1 MTVKEGAPAPGRL
14 ALVVGIM
21 LSVFAIAFQT
31 IGLATAL
38 PTVMASFDASHL
50 YPWAFT
56 TMVSGMLISTIFAGR
71 LADRKGPALP
81 LYFGFA
87 AFVLGLVL
95 GWMAPSVWV
104 VLAAR
109 AVQGIG
115 AGALNLSL
123 MVTVAHG
130 FPPADRP
137 RTMALVS
144 FCWLLPAF
152 VGPPFAAWLTHYDW
166 RLVFAAMLP
175 LVAVAF
181 LITLPGL
188 RQVQAGFTPDAE
200 VANVSLWPTLAVT
213 FAPSFILLAGQG
225 LGVWS
230 VASAVLGVVLLGWG
244 LPRILAPATRG
255 FGPGLP
261 SVVLS
266 RSLQAGAFFAAETIL
281 LVTLQDLRGYEP
293 FEVGLALTVGSV
305 GWTTGSWLQS
315 QRWVSWS
322 RNTFVTI
329 GSVLSATGIAWLVTF
344 ASFPQ
349 IPLVPGL
356 LGWIVAGVG
365 MGLTMPSTAVAVMS
379 LSGQFE
385 QGRNQSSMQVAESV
399 GNSVITAVS
408 GSIYTALL
416 LAEPKS
422 LAYTVSLG
430 SILVVGLCAIL
441 ISRRIGFIPN
451 ELRGESGRG

>member
-1 MTVKEGAPAPGRL
+1 MAASEGAAAPGRT
-14 ALVVGIM
+14 ALIVGIM
-21 LSVFAIAFQT
+21 LSVFAVAFQT

-38 PTVMASFDASHL
+38 PTVMASFDAAPL

-56 TMVSGMLISTIFAGR
+56 TMVSGMLLSTILAGR
-71 LADRKGPALP
+71 VADLRGPALP
-81 LYFGFA
+81 MYAGFA
-87 AFVLGLVL
+87 MFAVGLLL
-95 GWMAPSVWV
+95 GWFSPSVWW

-109 AVQGIG
+109 AVQGLG

-130 FPPADRP
+130 FPSRERP

-152 VGPPFAAWLTHYDW
+152 VGPPFAAWLTGFDW
-166 RLVFAAMLP
+166 RLVFATMLP
-175 LVAVAF
+175 LVVAAF

-188 RQVQAGFTPDAE
+188 RHVQAEFVPDSS
-200 VANVSLWPTLAVT
+200 VAPIAVWHTLAVT
-213 FAPSFILLAGQG
+213 VAPSCILMAGQG

-230 VASAVLGVVLLGWG
+230 VLATVLGVVLLIWG

-255 FGPGLP
+255 FGPGIP

-266 RSLQAGAFFAAETIL
+266 RALQAGAFFAAETIL
-281 LVTLQDLRGYEP
+281 LVTLQDLRGYAP
-293 FEVGLALTVGSV
+293 FQVGLALTVGSI

-315 QRWVSWS
+315 QRWVALG
-322 RNTFVTI
+322 RNGFITV
-329 GSVLSATGIAWLVTF
+329 GAVLSAVAIAGLVVF
-344 ASFPQ
+344 AWQPQ
-349 IPLVPGL
+349 IPLAVGL
-356 LGWIVAGVG
+356 VAWVVGGVG
-365 MGLTMPSTAVAVMS
+365 MGLAMPSSAVAVMS
-379 LSGQFE
+379 LSSQFE

-416 LAEPKS
+416 LSEPS
-422 LAYTVSLG
+422 WLSYTAALAGILLVALVSIG
-430 SILVVGLCAIL
+430 V
-441 ISRRIGFIPN
+441 SRRIGHIPN
-451 ELRGESGRG
+451 ELRA

>member
-1 MTVKEGAPAPGRL
+1 MVKEGTPGRL
-14 ALVVGIM
+14 ALVFGIM

-38 PTVMASFDASHL
+38 PTVMASFDASRL

-56 TMVSGMLISTIFAGR
+56 TMVSGMLLSTIFAGR
-71 LADRKGPALP
+71 IADRRGPALP

-87 AFVLGLVL
+87 MFAVGLAL
-95 GWMAPSVWV
+95 GWIAPSVWL

-109 AVQGIG
+109 AVQGLG

-130 FPPADRP
+130 FPPAERP

-152 VGPPFAAWLTHYDW
+152 VGPPFAAWLTAYDW

-181 LITLPGL
+181 LITVPGL
-188 RQVQAGFTPDAE
+188 RQVQAGFVPDQE
-200 VANVSLWPTLAVT
+200 VAAVAPWPAIAVTLA
-213 FAPSFILLAGQG
+213 PSSILLAGQG
-225 LGVWS
+225 LGLWS
-230 VASAVLGVVLLGWG
+230 VVAGVAGVVLLVWG
-244 LPRILAPATRG
+244 LPGILAPATRG

-281 LVTLQDLRGYEP
+281 LVTLQDLRGYDT
-293 FEVGLALTVGSV
+293 FQVGLALTVGSI
-305 GWTTGSWLQS
+305 GWTAGSWLQS

-322 RNTFVTI
+322 RNTFVTA
-329 GSVLSATGIAWLVTF
+329 GSVLSAAGVAWLVAF
-344 ASFPQ
+344 SWFSQ

-356 LGWIVAGVG
+356 LGWIVAGIG

-379 LSGQFE
+379 LSGPFE

-399 GNSVITAVS
+399 GNSVITAIS

-416 LAEPKS
+416 LAEPRAV
-422 LAYTVSLG
+422 AYTASLG
-430 SILVVGLCAIL
+430 AILVVALCAIA
-441 ISRRIGFIPN
+441 ISRRVGHIPN
-451 ELRGESGRG
+451 ELRSS

>member
-1 MTVKEGAPAPGRL
+1 MSVKEQAAAPGRG
-14 ALVVGIM
+14 ALIVGIM

-38 PTVMASFDASHL
+38 PTVMADFGASHL

-56 TMVSGMLISTIFAGR
+56 TMVSGMLVSTIFAGR
-71 LADRKGPALP
+71 VADQRGPALP

-87 AFVLGLVL
+87 MFAVGLVL
-95 GWMAPSVWV
+95 GWLAPSVWL

-109 AVQGIG
+109 AVQGFG

-130 FPPADRP
+130 FVPAHRP
-137 RTMALVS
+137 RAMALVS

-152 VGPPFAAWLTHYDW
+152 VGPPFAAWLTGFDW

-175 LVAVAF
+175 LVALAF
-181 LITLPGL
+181 VITLPGL
-188 RQVQAGFTPDAE
+188 RQVQAGFTPDKE
-200 VANVSLWPTLAVT
+200 VAAVAVWPTIAVML
-213 FAPSFILLAGQG
+213 APSSILLAGQG

-230 VASAVLGVVLLGWG
+230 IVSAVVGVVLLGWG
-244 LPRILAPATRG
+244 LPRILAPAARD

-266 RSLQAGAFFAAETIL
+266 RSLQAGSFFAAETIL

-305 GWTTGSWLQS
+305 GWTAGSWLQS
-315 QRWVSWS
+315 QRWVPWG
-322 RNTFVTI
+322 RNTFVTV
-329 GSVLSATGIAWLVTF
+329 GSVLSAAGVAWLVVF
-344 ASFPQ
+344 AWIPQ
-349 IPLVPGL
+349 IPLLPGL
-356 LGWIVAGVG
+356 LGWIIAGIG
-365 MGLTMPSTAVAVMS
+365 MGLTMPSTSVAVMS
-379 LSGQFE
+379 LSNQWE

-399 GNSVITAVS
+399 GNSVITAIS

-416 LAEPKS
+416 FAQPAS
-422 LAYTVSLG
+422 LAYTISLAA
-430 SILVVGLCAIL
+430 ILAVALCAIV

-451 ELRGESGRG
+451 ELRIENVND